1 MYNAEEDEDDDESSE
16 VATEPK
22 LEEWDLRCVM
32 ICRNQSSCGNM
43 SSPVGFEP
51 NIPYNAIKKER
62 LLGSGSFADV
72 YMWYEL
78 SVPFTPVNTRVSRWR

>member
-1 MYNAEEDEDDDESSE
+1 
-16 VATEPK
+16 
-22 LEEWDLRCVM
+22 
-32 ICRNQSSCGNM
+32 M